1 MKKTILCLAGI
12 SMLSGGVFAQTPV
25 SVQQKDSL
33 AGVINTITTAVPFLM
48 IAPDSRSGG
57 MGDVGA
63 ATSPDANSIHW
74 NPAKLAFVEKN
85 IGFAV
90 SYTPWLRALVNDINL
105 AYLSGYKKLGSDQ
118 AIGISLLYFSL
129 GNITF
134 TDQFGNV
141 TGQFNPNEWAF
152 DAAYSRKLGED
163 FSAGMALRY
172 IYSNLTGG
180 IGVSNTTSHA
190 GQSVAADLS
199 VYYRHQIEISGKKT
213 MWSSGLN
220 ISNIGTKIS
229 YTETGTK
236 DFIPT
241 NFRVGTTFT
250 TELDEYNSFAFTLDA
265 NKLLVPSPPV
275 YLKNVQ
281 GGDSLTSNNEKIIA
295 AGKDP
300 NVGVTTAMFQSWSD
314 APGGFEEEL
323 KEWTWSAGLEYWYDK
338 QFAIRAGYFHEAST
352 KGNRQYFTV
361 GAGLKYNVFGLD
373 FAYLIP
379 TAQRN
384 PLESTLRFT
393 LTFDFDG
400 LKKEGSDN
408 KDSENNAE

>member
-1 MKKTILCLAGI
+1 MNKKALCLIGLGLLMKDTQAQGQ
-12 SMLSGGVFAQTPV
+12 LSGAQR
-25 SVQQKDSL
+25 DSL
-33 AGVINTITTAVPFLM
+33 VANINTITTAVPFLL
-48 IAPDSRSGG
+48 IAPDSRAGG

-85 IGFAV
+85 LGFAV

-105 AYLSGYKKLGSDQ
+105 AYLSGYKKLKGDQ
-118 AIGISLLYFSL
+118 TLAMSLLYFSL

-134 TDQFGNV
+134 TDNYGNT
-141 TGQFNPNEWAF
+141 TGQFNPNEFAI
-152 DAAYSRKLGED
+152 DAAYARKLGED
-163 FSAGMALRY
+163 FSGGIALRY

-190 GQSVAADLS
+190 GTSVAADVS
-199 VYYRHQIEISGKKT
+199 VYYRHEIELSGKKT
-213 MWSSGLN
+213 MWSSGVN
-220 ISNIGTKIS
+220 ISNIGSKVS

-241 NFRVGTTFT
+241 NFRIGTAMT
-250 TELDEYNSFAFTLDA
+250 TDLDEYNRFSFSLDA

-275 YLKNVQ
+275 YERDSS
-281 GGDSLTSNNEKIIA
+281 GGFAKDPNGNPIIL

-300 NVGVTTAMFQSWSD
+300 NVGVASAIFQSWSD
-314 APGGFEEEL
+314 APGGFAEEL
-323 KEWTWSAGLEYWYDK
+323 KEWTWSAGMEYWYDK
-338 QFAIRAGYFHEAST
+338 QFAVRAGYFHEANT
-352 KGNRQYFTV
+352 KGARQYFTV

-379 TAQRN
+379 TTQRN

-393 LTFDFDG
+393 LLFDFDA
-400 LKKEGSDN
+400 LKDEN
-408 KDSENNAE
+408 KDKESAE